1 MDFEALLELAERNPD
16 DGSLIARL
24 LVHSAQIDASR
35 LPDEQQGRL
44 YNLLAHVFATLATG
58 PHNALQTAL
67 QRALTQPAVLEY
79 FERQMEET
87 GDFWNMLENNRAA
100 PVILALLCTHDDPAI
115 AQKAALALGYT
126 GSGLAHDMLQR
137 WLEEGANKKLIR
149 AAELALPYFS
159 ASADE

>member
-1 MDFEALLELAERNPD
+1 MDFEALLELAEHNPD

-24 LVHSAQIDASR
+24 LVQSAQVEVSL
-35 LPDEQQGRL
+35 LPDELQGRL
-44 YNLLAHVFATLATG
+44 YNLLAYVFATQASG

-79 FERQMEET
+79 FERQMEQT
-87 GDFWNMLENNRAA
+87 GDFWDMLANNRAA

-126 GSGLAHDMLQR
+126 GSGLAHEMLQR
-137 WLEEGANKKLIR
+137 WLEEGANKKLVR

-159 ASADE
+159 VGDE